1 MIVID
6 LCQEATSPA
15 TCPACSEHRSVSPCI
30 LGTQF
35 SDLGV
40 FVLGLG
46 LALETGKCISFFKSP
61 ASLGWMFTFA
71 FEVRDVQMDTS
82 CG

>member
-46 LALETGKCISFFKSP
+46 LAWRRANAYLFSRVRHLWDGCLCLR
-61 ASLGWMFTFA
+61 LG
-71 FEVRDVQMDTS
+71 DIQMDTS